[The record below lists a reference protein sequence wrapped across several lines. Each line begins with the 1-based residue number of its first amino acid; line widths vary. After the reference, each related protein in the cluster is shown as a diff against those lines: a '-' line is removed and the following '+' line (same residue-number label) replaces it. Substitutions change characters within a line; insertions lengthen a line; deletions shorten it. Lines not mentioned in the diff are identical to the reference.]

1 VVLLGLQGLER
12 REQFGLAC
20 ERALAADPVDC
31 TVARRCDDPGDW
43 VVRLSVTRPP
53 LERCRERVLHRVLGE
68 LEVAEDANEDR
79 HRQAPLL
86 AEQAAHRPSPTTG
99 RISTEP
105 LPATGTRC
113 ASSIAW
119 SRSLQSARK

>member
-1 VVLLGLQGLER
+1 GVG
-12 REQFGLAC
+12 
-20 ERALAADPVDC
+20 ADAVDC

-79 HRQAPLL
+79 HRTAPLL
-86 AEQAAHRPSPTTG
+86 AEECVDRQCVTSG